1 MKKIITGAMA
11 ALTLGSA
18 AIAGPASARGWYG
31 YHHDNDAGAAIA
43 GGLVGLALGAAIAGS
58 SRQHYYGGYYDRG
71 YYGAPYYGPAYYG
84 GYGGYYGAG
93 YGGVCIG
100 RRTVWDPYWDGYRV
114 RTFRYAC

>member
-43 GGLVGLALGAAIAGS
+43 GGLVGLALGAAIAS
-58 SRQHYYGGYYDRG
+58 SSHPHYYGDYYEG
-71 YYGAPYYGPAYYG
+71 GYGAPYYGPAYYG
-84 GYGGYYGAG
+84 PAYGGACVGH
-93 YGGVCIG
+93 
-100 RRTVWDPYWDGYRV
+100 RTVWDPYRGGYRV